1 MRIHN
6 LAKELGVPS
15 ARLITLLQA
24 NGFDVKGPLNT
35 IGKEEVDVAKQHM
48 DELKSDPSA
57 KKVGVGKPV
66 GTKKKVFIRSKTV
79 EDPRARRPATGGP
92 AQQVIRPTQ
101 IKPKRPGMP
110 VASKPRPKPEP
121 VRVMK
126 PAVVEK
132 PKVEVKPQVV
142 ETPHVEAKP
151 IEVKKIAEPV
161 AVVDKSVRQK
171 EQRDQREP
179 REPRP
184 AEAKTTEAPRKHT
197 GPPDRRGKPYRP
209 TERPKFSKEEAIR
222 AAREK
227 RQFTGPR
234 KPASQG
240 QPVGVQDRDADK
252 GGPTPAD
259 YRRKKKKPKGEVP
272 RGGADVARKP
282 RKDVVLE
289 GEALSVGLTKLKQGI
304 KTSVDVDR
312 AGRVPKRR
320 KKIVQEKKR
329 FKAPSKLVK
338 RKDSTEY
345 GGRGALVRKHRRRRP
360 DEVQDL
366 ANVSLTV
373 DATRKI
379 RITDHMTIKDIC
391 AVTGVKS
398 STIVKFLLDE
408 MNVMATINQVIDK
421 DMVALILENLGIEHE
436 IAVKPVEDILKH
448 EDDDEKDL
456 VRKPPVVTV
465 LGHVD
470 HGKTRLLD
478 TIRRTNVAGGEAGGI
493 TQAIGAYQVKLEGRA
508 ITFIDTPGHEAFT
521 AMRAR
526 GAKVT
531 DVAIL
536 VVACDDGV
544 QPQTIEA
551 IDHAKS
557 AGLEIVVALNKIDLE
572 SSNPDRVKAQLA
584 ELGLNPIEWGGKTEM
599 VPISAKFGQGID
611 DLLEIVLLQAD
622 ILDLK
627 ANPKAMAEGT
637 IIEAKIDKGKGPLA
651 TVLIQRGTL
660 KEGDYVVVG
669 CSYGRIR
676 AMLNENGKK
685 VKTAGPATPAE
696 IYGLSDVPQA
706 GDILNQVAN
715 EKTAKEIYEKRC
727 LDKRQESLRAV
738 NKISLEEFSQ
748 MIQEGAPKDL
758 NLIIKTD
765 MQGSIEAIIHALGKI
780 INPEVKIQFVR
791 SSVGNVKESDIMLAM
806 ASKCIILAF
815 NVVVSP
821 EMKKLASMEGIDV
834 REYNIIYKAV
844 EDIELA
850 MKGMLEPEFSE
861 KVIGTA
867 EIRAIFKKAKGSV
880 IAGMIVTN
888 GKITRGKDTRIMH
901 GTEKIWQGKL
911 ESLKRFQED
920 TREVDTGLECGISIS
935 GLTDLMEGDVLEQ
948 YEMVEVP
955 RS

>member
-35 IGKEEVDVAKQHM
+35 IGTEEVEVAKKHL

-57 KKVGVGKPV
+57 KKAGIGKPV

-79 EDPRARRPATGGP
+79 EDPRARRPASGGT

-110 VASKPRPKPEP
+110 VTTKPRPKPEP
-121 VRVMK
+121 VRIVK

-132 PKVEVKPQVV
+132 PKVEVKPQA
-142 ETPHVEAKP
+142 VEAKP
-151 IEVKKIAEPV
+151 VETKAEEIRKPAQPV
-161 AVVDKSVRQK
+161 AAEKTVREK
-171 EQRDQREP
+171 EH
-179 REPRP
+179 RP
-184 AEAKTTEAPRKHT
+184 AEPKTGEAPRKHT

-209 TERPKFSKEEAIR
+209 AERPKFSKEEAIR

-234 KPASQG
+234 KPTTQG
-240 QPVGVQDRDADK
+240 QPYSGRDLKDVGK

-259 YRRKKKKPKGEVP
+259 YKRKKKSKTEPV
-272 RGGADVARKP
+272 RDVKDAARKP

-289 GEALSVGLTKLKQGI
+289 GEALNVGLSKLKQGI

-312 AGRVPKRR
+312 TGRTPKRR
-320 KKIVQEKKR
+320 KKIVQDKKR
-329 FKAPSKLVK
+329 FKPPSKLVK
-338 RKDSTEY
+338 RKDSSEY

-391 AVTGVKS
+391 ANTGVKS

-421 DMVALILENLGIEHE
+421 ELIASILENLGIEHE
-436 IAVKPVEDILKH
+436 MAVKPVEDILKH
-448 EDDDEKDL
+448 EDDEEKDL

-557 AGLEIVVALNKIDLE
+557 AELEIVVALNKVDLE
-572 SSNPDRVKAQLA
+572 SANPDRVKAQLA

-651 TVLIQRGTL
+651 TVLVQRGTL

-669 CSYGRIR
+669 SSYGRIR

-685 VKTAGPATPAE
+685 VKIAGPATPVE

-706 GDILNQVAN
+706 GDILNQVTN
-715 EKTAKEIYEKRC
+715 EKTAKDIYEKRC
-727 LDKRQESLRAV
+727 LDKRQERIRAV
-738 NKISLEEFSQ
+738 NKISLDEFSLR
-748 MIQEGAPKDL
+748 IQEGVPKDL

-780 INPEVKIQFVR
+780 KNPEVKIQFVH

-821 EMKKLASMEGIDV
+821 EMKKLAAMEGIDI

-850 MKGMLEPEFSE
+850 MKGMLEPEFAE
-861 KVIGTA
+861 RVIGTA
-867 EIRAIFKKAKGSV
+867 EIRAIFKKAKGGV
-880 IAGMIVTN
+880 IAGMIVTS
-888 GKITRGKDTRIMH
+888 GKIARGKDTRILH
-901 GTEKIWQGKL
+901 GTEKIWSGKL

-935 GLTDLMEGDVLEQ
+935 GLQDLAEGDVVEQ
-948 YEMVEVP
+948 YEMIEVP
-955 RS
+955 RG